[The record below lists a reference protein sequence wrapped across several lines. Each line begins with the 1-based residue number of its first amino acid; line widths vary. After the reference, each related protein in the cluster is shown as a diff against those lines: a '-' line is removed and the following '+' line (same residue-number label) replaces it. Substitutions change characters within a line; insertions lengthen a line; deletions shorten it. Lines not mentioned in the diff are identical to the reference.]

1 METILLVWLIM
12 SAVYVVFDFK
22 HFIEKWW
29 HWIKLIGNGIFVGLK
44 YIWEVIKSWTGK
56 K

>member
-1 METILLVWLIM
+1 METIFYVWLIM

-29 HWIKLIGNGIFVGLK
+29 YWIKLIGNEIFKGLK
-44 YIWEVIKSWTGK
+44 YIWGVIKSWIGK